1 MKFPVLDY
9 IRAIAVIL
17 VTYYHVITYGP
28 HASSF
33 LGPIADFFDVLSF
46 NEIVSLVLGNVLNLG
61 EIGVSLFFLV
71 SGFLIMKSRVGKT
84 VGSFIIRRL
93 IRIYPIAIAGVIF
106 SFLFIVL
113 INHYYCE
120 TPLTVQA

>member
-61 EIGVSLFFLV
+61 GDRCFPLF
-71 SGFLIMKSRVGKT
+71 SGFRFSYYEKSCRQDC
-84 VGSFIIRRL
+84 RL
-93 IRIYPIAIAGVIF
+93 IHNQKTHKNLSYSNCRSYIFIFIYC
-106 SFLFIVL
+106 
-113 INHYYCE
+113 IN
-120 TPLTVQA
+120 